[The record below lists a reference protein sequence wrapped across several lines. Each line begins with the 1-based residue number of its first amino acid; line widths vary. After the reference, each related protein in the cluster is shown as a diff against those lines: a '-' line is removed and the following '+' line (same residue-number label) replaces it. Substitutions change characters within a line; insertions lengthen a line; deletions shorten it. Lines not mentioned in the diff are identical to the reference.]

1 MDSGN
6 SGSMQSSS
14 GGDDQ
19 EFDSTSSFPHNFAS
33 ISAPQF
39 LSHQTPNFFDSNLP
53 QSLDHAS
60 DGDLIWS
67 RGVRSDNQAFSSLGS
82 SPPPNPTPATPP
94 QQQRNP
100 KKRTR
105 ASRRAPTTV
114 LTTDTNN
121 FRQMVQEF
129 TGVPAAPFSGGS
141 PYSRRMDLF
150 SALRSAANL
159 DGIGPIYPLRPAANK
174 ILSPFSSAAA
184 PPSQLLNSTMIDS
197 IAPTTTITN
206 ASSASKS
213 SINPNDFQLYQQ
225 NPHMNFSN
233 LSGFGASASA
243 SAAAQHGDRSRWKR
257 GETVRNNESV
267 HEFDGNNNNIN
278 SGESLNYNLNGA
290 EKGMENAASSIAE
303 GTVASWICSSE

>member
-19 EFDSTSSFPHNFAS
+19 EFDSSSSFPPNFAS

-39 LSHQTPNFFDSNLP
+39 LSNQTPNFFDGNLLT

-60 DGDLIWS
+60 DGDLIWP
-67 RGVRSDNQAFSSLGS
+67 RGVRSDDNQAFSSLGS
-82 SPPPNPTPATPP
+82 SPAPNPTPATPQ

-150 SALRSAANL
+150 SAASALRSAANL

-174 ILSPFSSAAA
+174 ILSPFSSSAAA
-184 PPSQLLNSTMIDS
+184 PPSQLLNTTMIDS
-197 IAPTTTITN
+197 IAPTTAI
-206 ASSASKS
+206 ASKS
-213 SINPNDFQLYQQ
+213 SINPSDFQLYQQ
-225 NPHMNFSN
+225 NPQMNFSN

-243 SAAAQHGDRSRWKR
+243 APNLSRWKR
-257 GETVRNNESV
+257 GETVRNNDSI
-267 HEFDGNNNNIN
+267 HEFDGNSNNIN

-290 EKGMENAASSIAE
+290 EKGVENAASSIAE